1 MLGGKHGR
9 PEANVN
15 QDDVKGF
22 VADWLRENVHDSDR
36 SMATALAK
44 QCRADALVAGIPNRQ
59 LNAAVND
66 MTGGGSGLVAL
77 IADAA
82 ERLTDEEVRRL
93 AAKDD

>member
-1 MLGGKHGR
+1 MLGSKHTCLGTS
-9 PEANVN
+9 VN
-15 QDDVKGF
+15 QDNVKGF
-22 VADWLRENVHDSDR
+22 VADWLRKNVHDSDR

-77 IADAA
+77 IVDAA
-82 ERLTDEEVRRL
+82 AVGR
-93 AAKDD
+93 